1 MAGLVAG
8 VFGVVWAAGSGISPD
23 HSLPHSIAGVSG
35 VSVSGVS
42 GSGVSVSAGASF
54 SVSAGVSSLELGS
67 SSVSSA

>member
-1 MAGLVAG
+1 MAGLETG

-23 HSLPHSIAGVSG
+23 HSLPHSIV
-35 VSVSGVS
+35 GVS
-42 GSGVSVSAGASF
+42 GSGVSGSAGASF

>member
-1 MAGLVAG
+1 MAGLETG

-23 HSLPHSIAGVSG
+23 HSLPHSIAGDSG
-35 VSVSGVS
+35 SGVS